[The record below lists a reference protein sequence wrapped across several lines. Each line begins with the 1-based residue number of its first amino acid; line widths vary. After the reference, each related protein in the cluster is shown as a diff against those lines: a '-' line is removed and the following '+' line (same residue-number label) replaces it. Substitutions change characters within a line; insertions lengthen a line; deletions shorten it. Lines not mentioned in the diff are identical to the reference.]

1 MHMQSSCFNCFI
13 NEMFFSG
20 FQHKTSI
27 NKKYIKDLLEI
38 VHMSIS
44 TSNLHYFGYKK
55 IHLSSRG
62 KI

>member
-1 MHMQSSCFNCFI
+1 
-13 NEMFFSG
+13 MFYSG
-20 FQHKTSI
+20 FQYKTRTRKI

-38 VHMSIS
+38 VHMLIS

-55 IHLSSRG
+55 IQLSSKG

>member
-1 MHMQSSCFNCFI
+1 MHMQSSCFNSFI
-13 NEMFFSG
+13 SSMFYSG

-38 VHMSIS
+38 VQMLIS

-55 IHLSSRG
+55 IQLSSRG